1 MRGILNRLVGKGR
14 IPGPLNFSLI
24 SFNIDDRRACSQRSR
39 RRVPPLRLSA
49 SSSFSQ
55 DLILTASQPL
65 SLSASQARH
74 RFAGRCYSIAGA
86 RWHATQTHLFSTVLA
101 AAQPLSPSA
110 SQARRRFAGRC
121 DSIAGGSQAC
131 SRFGTLP
138 QHCVFARHLSMHVC
152 MLQNALLSS
161 FAQPLSLSASQACR
175 RFAGRLQHRGR
186 LASLR

>member
-1 MRGILNRLVGKGR
+1 MREIPNRLVGKGR

-86 RWHATQTHLFSTVLA
+86 RWHATQPHLFSTVLA
-101 AAQPLSPSA
+101 AAQPLSRSAPRPRTHAAA
-110 SQARRRFAGRC
+110 SQDAATASREARRPAAGSGRC
-121 DSIAGGSQAC
+121 HSIAC
-131 SRFGTLP
+131 SPDT
-138 QHCVFARHLSMHVC
+138 
-152 MLQNALLSS
+152 
-161 FAQPLSLSASQACR
+161 
-175 RFAGRLQHRGR
+175 
-186 LASLR
+186 